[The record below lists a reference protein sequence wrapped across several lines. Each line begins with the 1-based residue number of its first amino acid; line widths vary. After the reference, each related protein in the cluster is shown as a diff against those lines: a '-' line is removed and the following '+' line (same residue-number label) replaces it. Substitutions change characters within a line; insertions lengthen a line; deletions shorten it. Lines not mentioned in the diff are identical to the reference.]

1 MQGNSSD
8 LLSGLPWQSVMAGD
22 NETYHAPIRILI
34 MIQAP
39 DKYIERLLTTN
50 KHFAQKVAHQ
60 WLRLASIDENGD
72 IKDW

>member
-1 MQGNSSD
+1 
-8 LLSGLPWQSVMAGD
+8 
-22 NETYHAPIRILI
+22 YHTPIRILI